1 MGLVAVLL
9 NLQSIDTTIDQLRYR
24 MGHLPETE
32 SVKGLVQRVAS
43 IQGELRATNNESNRL
58 TGIVDSGEAR
68 TAEIRVHLDRL
79 NKQMKTIIAPREAEA
94 LQNEIETLQHQMS
107 GIDDECLV
115 AMDDLGACEVDVT
128 RLSAALA
135 ELESEV
141 QASRATEAATI
152 AEIRQLIA
160 SEEARRAIA
169 AQLVPPHVISVYDDK
184 RKHLGGIAIAP
195 LKGLSCGGCH
205 LDISRS
211 EVDQLAKID
220 EDQRECPNCSRWL
233 AL

>member
-9 NLQSIDTTIDQLRYR
+9 DLQSIDTTLDQLRYR

-32 SVKGLVQRVAS
+32 NVKGLVQRATS
-43 IQGELRATNNESNRL
+43 IQGELRGSNNESARL
-58 TGIVDSGEAR
+58 MGIVDSGETR

-79 NKQMKTIIAPREAEA
+79 NKQMKTIISPREAEA
-94 LQNEIETLQHQMS
+94 LQHEIETLQHQMS
-107 GIDDECLV
+107 ETDDECLV
-115 AMDDLGACEVDVT
+115 AMDDLGACEVEAT
-128 RLSAALA
+128 RLSAILA

-141 QASRATEAATI
+141 QVARAAEAA
-152 AEIRQLIA
+152 AMDEIRQSIA
-160 SEEARRAIA
+160 SDEARRIA
-169 AQLVPPHVISVYDDK
+169 AAQSVPPNVLSVYDDK
-184 RKHLGGIAIAP
+184 RKHLGGIAIAS